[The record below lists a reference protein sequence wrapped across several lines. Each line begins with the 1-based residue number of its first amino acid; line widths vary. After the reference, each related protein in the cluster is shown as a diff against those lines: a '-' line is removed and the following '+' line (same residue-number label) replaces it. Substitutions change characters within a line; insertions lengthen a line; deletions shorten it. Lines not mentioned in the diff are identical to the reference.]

1 MRGENEVTIYPIFDR
16 TKIKTMPTLHEIK
29 HELETWLPAYSFR
42 IRNGR
47 ILARHTNGH
56 GATIVIKGNKIIVSA
71 IGPGIITRLK
81 LGTGGAFKQFAEEH
95 YTETAK
101 KVYNFLG
108 REYEVQL
115 IR

>member
-1 MRGENEVTIYPIFDR
+1 MTTVSAIFER
-16 TKIKTMPTLHEIK
+16 TKTLTMPTLHEIK
-29 HELETWLPAYSFR
+29 HELETWLPAYAFTLS
-42 IRNGR
+42 NGR
-47 ILARHTNGH
+47 IVARHTNGH
-56 GATIVIKGNKIIVSA
+56 GATIVIKGDKIVVAA

-81 LGTGGAFKQFAEEH
+81 LGSGGAFKKFVEEH
-95 YTETAK
+95 YTETAE